1 MLGILAKNFQEKNS
15 GTPPMLLQHARSVLE
30 TRYLLLFP
38 TVTIASNRFREVYL
52 VYRCY
57 LVDL

>member
-52 VYRCY
+52 VYRC
-57 LVDL
+57 